1 MATSKRKSKETS
13 ATRPLVIVESPNK
26 VKTISK
32 ILGEDFVVR
41 ASVGHFADIPATKKG
56 VEIENDFALSYA
68 LTKKGVD
75 VIDGL
80 RKDLANASELI
91 LATDADREGEM
102 IAYLLDFFLKP
113 TIPVSRIEFRSI
125 TKKEVLAA
133 LDNRRQINMELV
145 EAARARR
152 ALDHL
157 VGFQVSPVLWSKV
170 RQNLSAGRVQSP
182 ALRLIVEREMD
193 RIKFVEVEY
202 CGVDARLEMAAEVTA
217 GLRTINTVP
226 VATSKDIDEAG
237 VVAAPAELLLV
248 PAAQELVARL
258 SGVPLTVADSKNSKY
273 TRKPYWPYTTS
284 TLLQDILSRL
294 HLNSNAASSIL
305 NQLYE
310 KGLISYPRT
319 DSAQLAPWTTEAAR
333 EQVIA
338 MFGPNAVPETAPRFP
353 SKKRSAQEA
362 HEAIRPSDFGK
373 RKPAGLTA
381 QQLAVYDLI
390 WRRTVASQMLPA
402 SGTTVTVT
410 FTASAEKNDY
420 VFTAAGTTITEPG
433 FRRLYSSVDDDE
445 PTPLAT
451 FTVGDTVQVRELVI
465 NEHITK
471 PPARFTESSL
481 IKALEAEEIGRP
493 STYVPIISS
502 LRNEYVWSKQ
512 GDQALIPTVS
522 AVAVCNFLNSEFK
535 NLMNYKFTR
544 QMEDRLDAV
553 VEGADTYLNV
563 VRNFYEVGDATW
575 SSLKATIDAALDTY
589 KPEDHPVKHI
599 GVHPETGE
607 SIDLRAGKSF
617 AVRTKQQK
625 SAKKGR
631 GARSSGSPYFKYA
644 GRNFSVPDAMEFGD
658 ITLDF
663 ALALINTPR
672 VENRVIGE
680 FNGEQ
685 VEVRTGPY
693 GPYIA
698 RGKVNVS
705 LPKELDL
712 ATVTMEEVLPLMQF
726 PRSLGTDVDGEEVL
740 VKLGQYGPHV
750 SKAGE
755 NRSVGSLEIAQS
767 ITLAEA
773 LELLSRPKKRRGKR

>member
-32 ILGEDFVVR
+32 ILGEDYVVR

-56 VEIENDFALSYA
+56 VEIENDFALSYE

-75 VIDGL
+75 IIDGL
-80 RKDLANASELI
+80 RKDLANASEVI

-113 TIPVSRIEFRSI
+113 NVPVSRIEFRSI

-193 RIKFVEVEY
+193 RIKFVEVGY
-202 CGVDARLEMAAEVTA
+202 CGVDARLEMTAEVTA

-248 PAAQELVARL
+248 PSAQELVARL

-373 RKPAGLTA
+373 RKPAGLTP
-381 QQLAVYDLI
+381 QQLAVYELI

-575 SSLKATIDAALDTY
+575 SSLKATIDAAMATY

-599 GVHPETGE
+599 GMHPETGE

-631 GARSSGSPYFKYA
+631 GGRSSGSPYFKYA

-705 LPKELDL
+705 LPKEFDP
-712 ATVTMEEVLPLMQF
+712 ATVTFEDVLALMQF

-755 NRSVGSLEIAQS
+755 NRSVASMEVAHS
-767 ITLAEA
+767 ITLPEA
-773 LELLSRPKKRRGKR
+773 LELLAQPKKRRGKR

>member
-32 ILGEDFVVR
+32 ILGEDYVVR
-41 ASVGHFADIPATKKG
+41 ASVGHFADIPATKNG

-75 VIDGL
+75 IIDGL
-80 RKDLANASELI
+80 RKDLANASEVI

-113 TIPVSRIEFRSI
+113 NVPVSRIEFRNI

-193 RIKFVEVEY
+193 RIKFVEVSY
-202 CGVDARLEMAAEVTA
+202 CGVDARLEMTAEVTA

-248 PAAQELVARL
+248 PSAQELVARL

-373 RKPAGLTA
+373 RKPAGLTP
-381 QQLAVYDLI
+381 QQLAVYELI

-433 FRRLYSSVDDDE
+433 FRRLYSAVDDDE

-575 SSLKATIDAALDTY
+575 SSLKATIDAAMATY

-599 GVHPETGE
+599 GMHPETGE

-631 GARSSGSPYFKYA
+631 GGRSSGSPYFKYA

-663 ALALINTPR
+663 ALALMNAPR

-705 LPKELDL
+705 LPKEFDP

-755 NRSVGSLEIAQS
+755 NRSVASMEVAHS
-767 ITLAEA
+767 ITLPEA
-773 LELLSRPKKRRGKR
+773 LELLAQPKKRRGKR

>member
-32 ILGEDFVVR
+32 ILGEDYVVR

-56 VEIENDFALSYA
+56 VEIENDFALSYE

-75 VIDGL
+75 IIDGL
-80 RKDLANASELI
+80 RKDLANASEVI

-113 TIPVSRIEFRSI
+113 TIPVSRIEFRNI

-193 RIKFVEVEY
+193 RIKFVEVSY
-202 CGVDARLEMAAEVTA
+202 CGVDARLEMTAEVTA

-248 PAAQELVARL
+248 PSAQELVARL

-373 RKPAGLTA
+373 RKPAGLTP
-381 QQLAVYDLI
+381 QQLAVYELI

-575 SSLKATIDAALDTY
+575 SSLKATIDAAMATY

-599 GVHPETGE
+599 GMHPETGE

-631 GARSSGSPYFKYA
+631 GGRSSGSPYFKYA

-663 ALALINTPR
+663 ALALMNAPR

-705 LPKELDL
+705 LPKEFDP

-755 NRSVGSLEIAQS
+755 NRSVASMEVAHS
-767 ITLAEA
+767 ITLPEA
-773 LELLSRPKKRRGKR
+773 LELLAQPKKRRGKR